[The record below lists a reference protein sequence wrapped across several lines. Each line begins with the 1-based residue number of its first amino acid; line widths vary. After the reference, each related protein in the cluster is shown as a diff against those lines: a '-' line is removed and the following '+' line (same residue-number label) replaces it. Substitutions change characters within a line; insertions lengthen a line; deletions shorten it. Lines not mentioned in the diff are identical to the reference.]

1 MANDVLCEGHNLGI
15 HKGLTVKMRVND
27 GKLRSIKEVIRD
39 LQQGSDATFCDDT
52 IGALRAISGNE
63 PCERETQLELA
74 VTMRSA
80 A

>member
-1 MANDVLCEGHNLGI
+1 MRANDGRLLP
-15 HKGLTVKMRVND
+15 
-27 GKLRSIKEVIRD
+27 IKEVIRD
-39 LQQGSDATFCDDT
+39 LQQGPDFAFSDDT

-63 PCERETQLELA
+63 PCEKETQLELETESA